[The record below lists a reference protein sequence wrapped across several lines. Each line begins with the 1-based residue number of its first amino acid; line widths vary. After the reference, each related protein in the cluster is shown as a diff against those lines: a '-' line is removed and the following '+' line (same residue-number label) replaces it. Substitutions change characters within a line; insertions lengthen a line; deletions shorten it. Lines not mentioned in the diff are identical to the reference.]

1 MLFASFDSFFR
12 KLFRRAANAILPAR
26 LQALDIGISN
36 FTEENFALRVR
47 TNPDSV
53 YAGTDGAAL
62 WRARSRLEDRRE
74 NAMGTSA
81 GNGLI
86 FDWASAGPRTPSWPA
101 HVMLD
106 DETLRDGLQSPS
118 VTDPPAAA
126 KVEILHLMEKL
137 GIETLDVGLPGAG
150 ARQREAVLALCREI
164 SSQRMRIR
172 ANCAARTMMVDI
184 RPIAEVS
191 QLTGVPIE
199 ALVFIGSSP
208 IRQYA
213 EEWTIEQIQR
223 HTREAITFAVKEG
236 LDVTYVTEDTIRS
249 SPAHLR
255 ILFAEA
261 IEAGAK
267 RLCLCDTC
275 GAATPEAVWNLVSW
289 VKKFL
294 SETGARS
301 SIGIDWHGHRD
312 RGLDVANTLAA
323 IEAGASRVHGT
334 AFGIGERVG
343 NTPMEQLL
351 VNLNLLG
358 MRHDDLS
365 SLQAYVDSVSAATG
379 VPVPANT
386 PVIGRDAFRTATGV
400 HASAILKAQK
410 KGDRWL
416 TDYVYS
422 GVPAS
427 VIGRT
432 QEIEIGPLSGSS
444 NVIFYLTQR
453 GIVASHELIQTVLL
467 AAKESS
473 RILQE
478 PEVLAIVQRFD
489 GFPRR

>member
-1 MLFASFDSFFR
+1 M
-12 KLFRRAANAILPAR
+12 
-26 LQALDIGISN
+26 GIS
-36 FTEENFALRVR
+36 V
-47 TNPDSV
+47 
-53 YAGTDGAAL
+53 
-62 WRARSRLEDRRE
+62 
-74 NAMGTSA
+74 

-86 FDWASAGPRTPSWPA
+86 FDWARAGPRTTSWPA

-118 VTDPPAAA
+118 VTDPPVGA
-126 KVEILHLMEKL
+126 KIEILHLMENL
-137 GIETLDVGLPGAG
+137 GIETVDVGLPGAG
-150 ARQREAVLALCREI
+150 TRQREAVLALCREI
-164 SSQRMRIR
+164 SDRRMHIR
-172 ANCAARTMMVDI
+172 PNCAARTMMVDI
-184 RPIAEVS
+184 RPIAEAS

-199 ALVFIGSSP
+199 ACLFIGSSP

-213 EEWTIEQIQR
+213 EEWTLDQIQR
-223 HTREAITFAVKEG
+223 HTREAIRFAVKEG
-236 LDVTYVTEDTIRS
+236 LHVMYVTEDTVRS

-294 SETGARS
+294 AETGADL
-301 SIGIDWHGHRD
+301 GIDWHGHRD
-312 RGLDVANTLAA
+312 RGLDLANTLAA

-334 AFGIGERVG
+334 ALGIGERVG

-365 SLQAYVDSVSAATG
+365 SLQGYVDSVSAATS

-400 HASAILKAQK
+400 HAAAIIKAQK

-416 TDYVYS
+416 TDNVYS

-427 VIGRT
+427 LIGRN
-432 QEIEIGPLSGSS
+432 QEIEIGPMSGSS
-444 NVIFYLTQR
+444 NVIFYLSQR
-453 GIVASHELIQTVLL
+453 GIVPGHELIQAVLL
-467 AAKESS
+467 AAKESN

-478 PEVLAIVQRFD
+478 PEILAIVRRFENVTS
-489 GFPRR
+489 

>member
-1 MLFASFDSFFR
+1 MG
-12 KLFRRAANAILPAR
+12 IL
-26 LQALDIGISN
+26 
-36 FTEENFALRVR
+36 V
-47 TNPDSV
+47 
-53 YAGTDGAAL
+53 
-62 WRARSRLEDRRE
+62 
-74 NAMGTSA
+74 

-86 FDWASAGPRTPSWPA
+86 FDWAGAGPRTTSWPA

-126 KVEILHLMEKL
+126 KVEILHLMENL
-137 GIETLDVGLPGAG
+137 GIETVDVGLPGAG

-164 SSQRMRIR
+164 SDRRMHIR
-172 ANCAARTMMVDI
+172 PNCAARTMMVDI
-184 RPIAEVS
+184 LPIAEAS

-199 ALVFIGSSP
+199 ACLFIGSSP

-213 EEWTIEQIQR
+213 EEWTLEQILR
-223 HTREAITFAVKEG
+223 HTREAIRFAVKEG
-236 LDVTYVTEDTIRS
+236 LDVMYVTEDTIRS

-294 SETGARS
+294 AETGADL
-301 SIGIDWHGHRD
+301 GIDWHGHRD
-312 RGLDVANTLAA
+312 RGLDLANTLAA

-334 AFGIGERVG
+334 ALGIGERVG

-365 SLQAYVDSVSAATG
+365 SLQGYVDSVSAATS

-400 HASAILKAQK
+400 HAAAIIKAQK

-416 TDYVYS
+416 TDHVYS

-427 VIGRT
+427 LIGRS
-432 QEIEIGPLSGSS
+432 QEIEVGPMSGSS
-444 NVIFYLTQR
+444 NVVFYLSQR
-453 GIVASHELIQTVLL
+453 GIVASHELIQAVLL

-478 PEVLAIVQRFD
+478 PEILAIVRRFEKVTS
-489 GFPRR
+489 

>member
-1 MLFASFDSFFR
+1 M
-12 KLFRRAANAILPAR
+12 
-26 LQALDIGISN
+26 GISV
-36 FTEENFALRVR
+36 E
-47 TNPDSV
+47 
-53 YAGTDGAAL
+53 
-62 WRARSRLEDRRE
+62 
-74 NAMGTSA
+74 
-81 GNGLI
+81 NGLI
-86 FDWASAGPRTPSWPA
+86 FDWARAGPRTTSWPA

-118 VTDPPAAA
+118 VTDPPAAV
-126 KVEILHLMEKL
+126 KVEILHLMENL
-137 GIETLDVGLPGAG
+137 GIETADVGLPGAG

-164 SSQRMRIR
+164 SSQRMHIR
-172 ANCAARTMMVDI
+172 PNCAARTMMVDI

-199 ALVFIGSSP
+199 AALFIGSSP

-213 EEWTIEQIQR
+213 EEWTLDQILR
-223 HTREAITFAVKEG
+223 HTREAIHFAVREG
-236 LDVTYVTEDTIRS
+236 LDVMYVTEDTVRS
-249 SPAHLR
+249 SPEHLR

-294 SETGARS
+294 VETGADL
-301 SIGIDWHGHRD
+301 GVDWHGHRD
-312 RGLDVANTLAA
+312 RGLDLANTLAA

-334 AFGIGERVG
+334 ALGIGERVG

-358 MRHDDLS
+358 IRHDDLS
-365 SLQAYVDSVSAATG
+365 SLQRYVDSVSAATS
-379 VPVPANT
+379 VPVPVNA

-400 HASAILKAQK
+400 HAAAIIKAQK

-416 TDYVYS
+416 TDFVYS

-427 VIGRT
+427 LIGRN
-432 QEIEIGPLSGSS
+432 QEIEIGPMSGSS
-444 NVIFYLTQR
+444 NVIFYLSQR
-453 GIVASHELIQTVLL
+453 GIAASRELIQAVLL
-467 AAKESS
+467 AAKESN

-478 PEVLAIVQRFD
+478 PEILGIVQRFENVTS
-489 GFPRR
+489 

>member
-1 MLFASFDSFFR
+1 M
-12 KLFRRAANAILPAR
+12 
-26 LQALDIGISN
+26 GIS
-36 FTEENFALRVR
+36 
-47 TNPDSV
+47 
-53 YAGTDGAAL
+53 AGD
-62 WRARSRLEDRRE
+62 
-74 NAMGTSA
+74 
-81 GNGLI
+81 GLI
-86 FDWASAGPRTPSWPA
+86 FDWASAGPRTISWPA

-126 KVEILHLMEKL
+126 KVEILHLMENL

-164 SSQRMRIR
+164 SGQRMRIR
-172 ANCAARTMMVDI
+172 PNCAARTMMVDI
-184 RPIAEVS
+184 RPIAEAAQV
-191 QLTGVPIE
+191 TGMPIE
-199 ALVFIGSSP
+199 ACLFIGSSP

-213 EEWTIEQIQR
+213 EEWTIEQILR
-223 HTREAITFAVKEG
+223 HTREAIRFAVREG
-236 LDVTYVTEDTIRS
+236 LDVMYVTEDTVRS
-249 SPAHLR
+249 SPEHLR

-294 SETGARS
+294 AETGADIG
-301 SIGIDWHGHRD
+301 IGIDWHGHRD
-312 RGLDVANTLAA
+312 RGLDLANTLAA

-334 AFGIGERVG
+334 ALGIGERVG

-358 MRHDDLS
+358 MRHDNLS
-365 SLQAYVDSVSAATG
+365 SLQGYVDSVSAATS

-400 HASAILKAQK
+400 HAAAIIKAQK

-427 VIGRT
+427 LIGRN
-432 QEIEIGPLSGSS
+432 QEIEIGPMSGSS
-444 NVIFYLTQR
+444 NVVYYLSQR

-467 AAKESS
+467 AAKESN

-478 PEVLAIVQRFD
+478 PEILAIVRRFENVIS
-489 GFPRR
+489 